1 LVDGRTTVPTA
12 TTHLQ
17 EATMRSSPTFVTDRC
32 ASIDVHFP
40 ALLSWDYEHEDDTL
54 VRLYDKAKRSQWNAA
69 SDVDWSIDVDP
80 GRVPEARVDLLRYAP
95 DSPFGRLTE
104 AELRELT
111 WESQAWTISQFLHG
125 EQGALLATAKIVDT
139 VPDNDAKLYA
149 ATQVMDEARH
159 VEVYD
164 RYLHDKVGRPYPI
177 NKHLASLL
185 ANLMADSRWDMTY
198 LGMQIMI
205 ESLALAAFG
214 AIYQTTDEP
223 LLRDITY
230 HVMGDEARHVAFG
243 IASLKDVYTDMPAH
257 ELRDRE
263 EFVCEAAELMRDRFL
278 QTEVWERM
286 GLAVD
291 ECETYMRDADAQ
303 RYFRAQLFGKVVP
316 NVKRIG
322 LLTPYVRDRFDQLG
336 ILEYEDLPAS
346 A

>member
-1 LVDGRTTVPTA
+1 
-12 TTHLQ
+12 
-17 EATMRSSPTFVTDRC
+17 MRSSPAFIKDRC

-40 ALLSWDYEHEDDTL
+40 ALLSWDYAHEDQTL
-54 VRLYDKAKRSQWNAA
+54 VRLYDKAKRAQWNAA
-69 SDVDWSIDVDP
+69 SDVDWSIEVDP
-80 GRVPEARVDLLRYAP
+80 GRVPPQRYEWLEHAARTPFARLAP
-95 DSPFGRLTE
+95 SD
-104 AELRELT
+104 LRELT

-159 VEVYD
+159 VEVYE
-164 RYLHDKVGRPYPI
+164 RYLLEKVGRPYPI
-177 NKHLASLL
+177 NRHLAALL
-185 ANLMADSRWDMTY
+185 ENLMSDSRWDMTY

-223 LLRDITY
+223 LLKDITF

-243 IASLKDVYTDMPAH
+243 IASLQGVYADMPEH
-257 ELRDRE
+257 ERRDRE

-278 QTEVWERM
+278 QSEVWERM
-286 GLAVD
+286 GLPVD
-291 ECETYMRDADAQ
+291 ECETFMRESDAQ
-303 RYFRAQLFGKVVP
+303 RFFRAQLFGKVVP

-322 LLTPYVRDRFDQLG
+322 LLTPYVRERFEQLG
-336 ILEYEDLPAS
+336 ILQYEDLPAS

>member
-1 LVDGRTTVPTA
+1 MRASPAFVDEQCA
-12 TTHLQ
+12 T
-17 EATMRSSPTFVTDRC
+17 
-32 ASIDVHFP
+32 IDVHFP
-40 ALLSWDYEHEDDTL
+40 ALLSWDYEHEDETL

-69 SDVDWSIDVDP
+69 SDVDWGIDVDP
-80 GRVPEARVDLLRYAP
+80 GRVPEERVGMLRHAA

-111 WESQAWTISQFLHG
+111 WESQAWTLSQFLHG

-164 RYLHDKVGRPYPI
+164 RYLHTKVGRAYPI
-177 NKHLASLL
+177 NKHLAALL
-185 ANLMADSRWDMTY
+185 ANLMSDSRWDMTY

-243 IASLKDVYTDMPAH
+243 IASLRDVYTDMPAA
-257 ELRDRE
+257 ERRDRE

-278 QTEVWERM
+278 QTEVWERL
-286 GLAVD
+286 GLDVEA
-291 ECETYMRDADAQ
+291 CETYMRDSDAQ
-303 RYFRAQLFGKVVP
+303 VFFRAQLFGKVVP

-322 LLTPYVRDRFDQLG
+322 LLTPYVRERFEQLG
-336 ILEYEDLPAS
+336 ILQYEDLPAS

>member
-1 LVDGRTTVPTA
+1 MPPGGAYESMQATIDSVFDWQYELRKQNLLNLYEKGKTLAWNANDLDWSTDVNLERLV
-12 TTHLQ
+12 H
-17 EATMRSSPTFVTDRC
+17 DRV
-32 ASIDVHFP
+32 ANGMAPMVN
-40 ALLSWDYEHEDDTL
+40 ALLNPPETLDDNQVIEMQL
-54 VRLYDKAKRSQWNAA
+54 HINAFM
-69 SDVDWSIDVDP
+69 
-80 GRVPEARVDLLRYAP
+80 L
-95 DSPFGRLTE
+95 
-104 AELRELT
+104 
-111 WESQAWTISQFLHG
+111 SQFLHG

>member
-1 LVDGRTTVPTA
+1 
-12 TTHLQ
+12 
-17 EATMRSSPTFVTDRC
+17 MRSS
-32 ASIDVHFP
+32 AAYIDEHCLPITIKYP
-40 ALLSWDYEHEDDTL
+40 ALLTWDYTHDDDTL
-54 VRLYDKAKRSQWNAA
+54 IRLYDKAKRSQWDAA
-69 SDVDWSIDVDP
+69 RDVDWSIDVDP
-80 GRVPEARVDLLRYAP
+80 GRVPDARAEMLRHAT
-95 DSPFGRLTE
+95 DTPFARLTE

-125 EQGALLATAKIVDT
+125 EQGALMATAKIVDS
-139 VPDNDAKLYA
+139 VPDYDAKLYA

-159 VEVYD
+159 VEVYEK
-164 RYLHDKVGRPYPI
+164 YLDEKVGRPYPI

-185 ANLMADSRWDMTY
+185 ANLMTDNRWDMTY

-230 HVMGDEARHVAFG
+230 RVMGDEARHVAFG
-243 IASLKDVYTDMPAH
+243 IASLQDVYTDMPDA
-257 ELRDRE
+257 ERRDRE

-278 QTEVWERM
+278 QTEVWDRL
-286 GLAVD
+286 GLPVE
-291 ECETYMRDADAQ
+291 ECETYMRESEAQ
-303 RYFRAQLFGKVVP
+303 KFFRAQLFGKVVP

-322 LLTPYVRDRFDQLG
+322 LLTPYVRHRFEQLG
-336 ILEYEDLPAS
+336 ILQYEDLPAS

>member
-1 LVDGRTTVPTA
+1 MRATPSFVDERCTA
-12 TTHLQ
+12 
-17 EATMRSSPTFVTDRC
+17 
-32 ASIDVHFP
+32 IDVHFP
-40 ALLSWDYEHEDDTL
+40 ALLSWDYDHEDDTL
-54 VRLYDKAKRSQWNAA
+54 VRLYDKAKRSQWDAA
-69 SDVDWSIDVDP
+69 RDVDWSIDVDP
-80 GRVPEARVDLLRYAP
+80 GRVPETRFEMLKHAP
-95 DSPFGRLTE
+95 DSPFARLTTD
-104 AELRELT
+104 ELRELT

-164 RYLHDKVGRPYPI
+164 RYLHEKVGRPYPI
-177 NKHLASLL
+177 NPYLSSLL
-185 ANLMADSRWDMTY
+185 ANLMSDSRWDMTY

-223 LLRDITY
+223 LLKDITF

-243 IASLKDVYTDMPAH
+243 IASLRDVYTDMPAN
-257 ELRDRE
+257 ERRDRE

-278 QTEVWERM
+278 QREVWERM
-286 GLAVD
+286 GLPAD
-291 ECETYMRDADAQ
+291 DCATYLRDSDAQ
-303 RYFRAQLFGKVVP
+303 RFFRAQLFGKVVP
-316 NVKRIG
+316 NVKKIG
-322 LLTPYVRDRFDQLG
+322 LLTPYVRERFDQLG
-336 ILEYEDLPAS
+336 ILQYEDLPAS

>member
-1 LVDGRTTVPTA
+1 MRASPSFVD
-12 TTHLQ
+12 
-17 EATMRSSPTFVTDRC
+17 DRC
-32 ASIDVHFP
+32 SAIPVQFP
-40 ALLSWDYEHEDDTL
+40 ALLSWDYTHEDDTL

-69 SDVDWSIDVDP
+69 TDLDWSTAVDP
-80 GRVPEARVDLLRYAP
+80 GRVPAERSAMLRHDPA
-95 DSPFGRLTE
+95 SPFGRLTA
-104 AELRELT
+104 AELAELT

-164 RYLHDKVGRPYPI
+164 RYLHEKVGRTYPI
-177 NKHLASLL
+177 NRHLSSLL
-185 ANLMADSRWDMTY
+185 ANLMSDSRWDMTY
-198 LGMQIMI
+198 LGMQIMV

-223 LLRDITY
+223 LLRDITA

-243 IASLKDVYTDMPAH
+243 IASLRDVYTDMPEA
-257 ELRDRE
+257 ERRDRE

-286 GLAVD
+286 GLPVD
-291 ECETYMRDADAQ
+291 ACETYMRESPAQ
-303 RYFRAQLFGKVVP
+303 QAFRAHLFGKVVP

-322 LLTPYVRDRFDQLG
+322 LLTPYVRDRFNLLG
-336 ILEYEDLPAS
+336 ILQYEGLPAS

>member
-1 LVDGRTTVPTA
+1 
-12 TTHLQ
+12 
-17 EATMRSSPTFVTDRC
+17 MRASPAFVNDRC
-32 ASIDVHFP
+32 DAIDVQFP

-54 VRLYDKAKRSQWNAA
+54 VRLYDKAKRSQWDAA
-69 SDVDWSIDVDP
+69 SEVDWSIDVDP
-80 GRVPEARVDLLRYAP
+80 GRVPEARVEMLRYAP
-95 DSPFGRLTE
+95 DSPFSRLTD
-104 AELRELT
+104 AELAELT

-164 RYLHDKVGRPYPI
+164 RYLHTKVGRPYPI
-177 NKHLASLL
+177 NPHLEALL
-185 ANLMADSRWDMTY
+185 GNLMSDGRWDMTY

-230 HVMGDEARHVAFG
+230 RVMGDEARHVAFG
-243 IASLKDVYTDMPAH
+243 IASLRDIYFDMPTN

-278 QTEVWERM
+278 QTEVWERL
-286 GLAVD
+286 GLPVE
-291 ECETYMRDADAQ
+291 ECVGYMRDSEAQ
-303 RYFRAQLFGKVVP
+303 RFFRAQLFGKVVP

-322 LLTPYVRDRFDQLG
+322 LLTPYVRDRFEQLG
-336 ILEYEDLPAS
+336 ILQYEDLPAS

>member
-1 LVDGRTTVPTA
+1 MRASPAFVDE
-12 TTHLQ
+12 Q
-17 EATMRSSPTFVTDRC
+17 C

-69 SDVDWSIDVDP
+69 SDVDWTIDVDP
-80 GRVPEARVDLLRYAP
+80 GRVPETRVGMLRYAP
-95 DSPFGRLTE
+95 DSPFGGLTE

-164 RYLHDKVGRPYPI
+164 RYLHTKVGPPYPI
-177 NKHLASLL
+177 NKHLAALL
-185 ANLMADSRWDMTY
+185 ANLMSDSRWDMTY

-243 IASLKDVYTDMPAH
+243 IASLRDVYTDMPAA
-257 ELRDRE
+257 ERRDRE

-278 QTEVWERM
+278 QTEVWDRL
-286 GLAVD
+286 GLDVEA
-291 ECETYMRDADAQ
+291 CETYMRDSDAQ
-303 RYFRAQLFGKVVP
+303 VFFRAQLFGKVVP

-322 LLTPYVRDRFDQLG
+322 LLTPYVRERFDQLG
-336 ILEYEDLPAS
+336 ILQYEDLPAS

>member
-1 LVDGRTTVPTA
+1 VTTDPQEDPVRA
-12 TTHLQ
+12 TPAFIA
-17 EATMRSSPTFVTDRC
+17 ERC
-32 ASIDVHFP
+32 ATIDVSFP
-40 ALLSWDYEHEDDTL
+40 AVLSWDYEHEDDTL
-54 VRLYDKAKRSQWNAA
+54 VRLYDKAKRAQWNASSA
-69 SDVDWSIDVDP
+69 VDWSVDVDP
-80 GRVPEARVDLLRYAP
+80 GRVPEGRLEMLEHAP
-95 DSPFGRLTE
+95 DSPFTRLTR

-164 RYLHDKVGRPYPI
+164 RYLHTKVGRPYPI
-177 NKHLASLL
+177 NPHLAALL
-185 ANLMADSRWDMTY
+185 ENLMSDSRWDMTY

-223 LLRDITY
+223 LLRDITF

-243 IASLKDVYTDMPAH
+243 IASLRDVYTDMPAH
-257 ELRDRE
+257 ERRDRE
-263 EFVCEAAELMRDRFL
+263 DFVCEAAELMRDRFL
-278 QTEVWERM
+278 QTEVWERL
-286 GLAVD
+286 GLPVD
-291 ECETYMRDADAQ
+291 ECVTYMRDGDAQ
-303 RYFRAQLFGKVVP
+303 RFFRAQLFGKVVP

-322 LLTPYVRDRFDQLG
+322 LLTPYVRERFEQLG
-336 ILEYEDLPAS
+336 ILQYEDLPAS